1 MGDRPRPSEQ
11 DLQDYLDGRLDPAC
25 QAEIATYLADHP
37 ETAAR
42 VERYRAQV
50 AGLHALYDG
59 ILSEPIPAGI
69 RAALQQAAARRR
81 RPRLAVAAAA
91 AVAALVMAGVV
102 ALRWGGSERV
112 EGELAAAQEAHLQFT
127 TASSPGSDVAELG
140 DETVARVLSER
151 LGAAV
156 ILPEAARAGF
166 TLTAVHLLPPPHRAA
181 LLLYRDAA
189 NHIASLYITAGAQ
202 EDERGGDAA
211 AGGVHTFFRNARG
224 VFYALSVSNAE
235 PDETLRRAFAMGP

>member
-102 ALRWGGSERV
+102 ALRWG
-112 EGELAAAQEAHLQFT
+112 
-127 TASSPGSDVAELG
+127 GSDVAELG